1 MPKLQRSL
9 VLLAIMILSGFIVM
23 KIREALQIR
32 AGGEATIAS
41 RLKEFGSSVKQRLL
55 PDFQR
60 VGISYPP
67 ARVVFVAL
75 KQERRL
81 EVYAAEA
88 AKPLKFI
95 RAYPIKA
102 ASGHLGPKLQEGD
115 YQVPEGLYQ
124 IEYLNP
130 NSSYHLS
137 IKIDYPNAFDRK
149 HGAEDGRKQ
158 LGGDIMI
165 HGCSA
170 SAGCLAMG
178 NEAAEDL
185 FVLTALTGI
194 KNVSV
199 ILSPVD
205 FRTRE
210 MPPLPG
216 NATLLPAWTAL
227 LYPKLKEE
235 LKKLPKPSGAI
246 TK

>member
-1 MPKLQRSL
+1 MPTLKRSL
-9 VLLAIMILSGFIVM
+9 TLIAILLVSGFIV
-23 KIREALQIR
+23 RQCRALQRIR
-32 AGGEATIAS
+32 AGGDATIAS
-41 RLKEFGSSVKQRLL
+41 RLDEFGPTVRQRLE
-55 PDFQR
+55 PDFQQAG
-60 VGISYPP
+60 VQFPP
-67 ARVVFVAL
+67 ARVVLVAL
-75 KQERRL
+75 KEERKM
-81 EVYAAEA
+81 EVYAAEP

-95 RAYPIKA
+95 RAYPIQA
-102 ASGHLGPKLQEGD
+102 ASGNLGPKLREGD
-115 YQVPEGLYQ
+115 FQVPEGLYQ

-137 IKIDYPNAFDRK
+137 IKIDYPNAFDRL
-149 HGAEDGRKQ
+149 HGIGDGRLQ

-165 HGCSA
+165 HGYSA

-210 MPPLPG
+210 LPPLPSE
-216 NATLLPAWTAL
+216 APPLPAWTDL
-227 LYPKLKEE
+227 LYPKIKEE
-235 LKKLPKPSGAI
+235 LKKLPDPPRNI
-246 TK
+246 TQ